1 MKRRWFERI
10 LWFVAVVAFAIYGLA
25 QSELWLYQ
33 TYFNWEFARSLE
45 LPARAAPPASIRPY
59 TARQAQLAQPG
70 RPLGRLEIPSIALS
84 AIFIEGDDSRTL
96 RRGIGHVPGTA
107 LPGMPGNVG
116 LSAHRDTFFRRLGE
130 VREGDA
136 ISITTPDTT
145 YEYVVES
152 TRIVDPDER
161 AVLRDIGRP
170 TLTLV
175 TCYPFYYV
183 GSAPRRFVVHASLIT
198 RRLTSSTNNKYVSVT
213 APRKTK

>member
-1 MKRRWFERI
+1 MKRAVTMFRWFERV
-10 LWFVAVVAFAIYGLA
+10 LWFVAVLALTIYGLS

-45 LPARAAPPASIRPY
+45 IPARAAPPEHPVPY
-59 TARQAQLAQPG
+59 TMQ
-70 RPLGRLEIPSIALS
+70 PLGRLEIPSIALS
-84 AIFIEGDDSRTL
+84 AIFIEGVDSKTL

-107 LPGMPGNVG
+107 LPGMPGNVS
-116 LSAHRDTFFRRLGE
+116 LSAHRDTFFRRLGKIH
-130 VREGDA
+130 EGDA
-136 ISITTPDTT
+136 ISITTLDAT

-152 TRIVDPDER
+152 TGIVDPDER

-183 GSAPRRFVVHASLIT
+183 GSAPRRFVVHASL
-198 RRLTSSTNNKYVSVT
+198 
-213 APRKTK
+213 RKS